1 MEAIENAAYV
11 SVGRA
16 CGFAGLAVFCLVWG
30 LSFEPVLAASTG
42 GALCLLVALI
52 LVFYAWRAP
61 QRSYQRTELW
71 LILEKHKRPPAEVA
85 QQVIGEALRETYIR
99 FARQAAII
107 AFVLLLVSLVLR
119 LDGAGQP

>member
-30 LSFEPVLAASTG
+30 LSFEPVLAASSG
-42 GALCLLVALI
+42 GALCLFVALI

-61 QRSYQRTELW
+61 QRSYKRTELW
-71 LILEKHKRPPAEVA
+71 LILEKQKRPPAEVA